1 MSYLR
6 YLCLFAYMCVQQILC
21 YVFLFCLSSSCV
33 LCYILFCV
41 FLLCFVCLRPVSCV
55 IYCIVFFC
63 FVLFVFVLCLVLY
76 IVLCFFALFCLSSSC
91 VLCIVV
97 LNTYCIGFSLYLACL
112 RLVYPMLLVFV
123 DCAFLIAPSVYS
135 KFLHILMYC
144 SYLNERSS
152 SCLSIKVNYNT
163 KLYILPHS

>member
-1 MSYLR
+1 MFCSSLPSVVSKKVYV
-6 YLCLFAYMCVQQILC
+6 LFTLFVFVCV
-21 YVFLFCLSSSCV
+21 YVCPTNIV
-33 LCYILFCV
+33 LCF
-41 FLLCFVCLRPVSCV
+41 
-55 IYCIVFFC
+55 

-163 KLYILPHS
+163 KLYIQPHS